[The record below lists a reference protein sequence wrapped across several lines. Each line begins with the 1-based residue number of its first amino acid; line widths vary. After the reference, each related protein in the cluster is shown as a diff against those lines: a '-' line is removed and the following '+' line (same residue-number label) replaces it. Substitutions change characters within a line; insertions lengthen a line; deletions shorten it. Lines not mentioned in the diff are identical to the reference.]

1 MTDVAQDDQ
10 DLALRALVSGTGTG
24 MSERLRGSVR
34 EVAERHFRPLPGD
47 AGDLVAEGTVLGS
60 YAIDGV
66 LGAGGQAV
74 VYLGRHVRLPG
85 RLVAV
90 KVPHGERTRSM
101 LSEAEVLARLDHP
114 GILKLVDIDAG
125 AVPPYVVFDF
135 CSGGSLADRLAAE
148 GPLPEAEVARIARE
162 LLLALEYAHGRDVV
176 HRDLKPGNV
185 LFDGSGH
192 ARIGD
197 FGIGKIVAEHL
208 QASLTHVSVTGVAG
222 TPVYM
227 APEQERAGAKVD
239 GRTDLYALGK
249 LIYQMLTGVVPRT
262 LRPVEQ
268 ARTGVR
274 AGWSELVF
282 KLTADDPERRFP
294 DARSV
299 LVELD
304 RLMSPKVAAPTSPEA
319 PPAPWRAT
327 SAMDV
332 VRNVIF
338 VASFLFSLAGTVCLV
353 NDWSPALSLF
363 VVSGFLFFFW
373 LLVHPDNQKHP
384 DQEKD

>member
-1 MTDVAQDDQ
+1 MLPAGTRLGHYVLGKPLGKGGMGTVHEARDTRSGTVVALKVLDEKWLARPDIVARFRREAEAA
-10 DLALRALVSGTGTG
+10 LALR
-24 MSERLRGSVR
+24 
-34 EVAERHFRPLPGD
+34 
-47 AGDLVAEGTVLGS
+47 
-60 YAIDGV
+60 
-66 LGAGGQAV
+66 
-74 VYLGRHVRLPG
+74 
-85 RLVAV
+85 
-90 KVPHGERTRSM
+90 
-101 LSEAEVLARLDHP
+101 HP
-114 GILKLVDIDAG
+114 GIVFLLDADLG
-125 AVPPYVVFDF
+125 ARPPYLVFELQK
-135 CSGGSLADRLAAE
+135 GGSLADRLDRE
-148 GPLPEAEVARIARE
+148 NRLPWREVARIGA
-162 LLLALEYAHGRDVV
+162 AIAAGLEAIHERGLV